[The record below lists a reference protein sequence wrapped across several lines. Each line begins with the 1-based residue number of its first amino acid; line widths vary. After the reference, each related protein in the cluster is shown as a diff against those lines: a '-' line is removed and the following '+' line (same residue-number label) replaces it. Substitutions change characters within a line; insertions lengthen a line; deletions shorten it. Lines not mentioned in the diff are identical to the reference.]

1 MVDVSAKQVSVR
13 EATARGDILM
23 SRPTANL
30 IQSGSARKGDVLGV
44 ARLAAIQA
52 TKHTALLIPLCHAIP
67 IEAVSVTFSWAD
79 QPADPTRTDNHNVQ
93 PTVVLRCEVSV
104 RTSAK
109 TGVEMEALTAVSTG
123 CLTVYD
129 MVKSVER
136 EMEIQNIHL
145 LQKKGGKSG
154 DFCRT

>member
-13 EATARGDILM
+13 EATARGELLM
-23 SRPTANL
+23 SRPTASL
-30 IQSGSARKGDVLGV
+30 IQSGNAQKGDVLGI

-52 TKHTALLIPLCHAIP
+52 TKHTPLLIPLCHAIP
-67 IEAVSVTFSWAD
+67 VEAVSVTFSWPD
-79 QPADPTRTDNHNVQ
+79 QPQDLTGTQNQNGHPTAI
-93 PTVVLRCEVSV
+93 LRCEVSIK
-104 RTSAK
+104 TSAK
-109 TGVEMEALTAVSTG
+109 TGVEMEALTAVSVG

-129 MVKSVER
+129 MVKAVER

-154 DFCRT
+154 DFRRT

>member
-123 CLTVYD
+123 CLT
-129 MVKSVER
+129 R
-136 EMEIQNIHL
+136 LRHGEIRRAGNGDS
-145 LQKKGGKSG
+145 KYPPAPEKG
-154 DFCRT
+154 R

>member
-13 EATARGDILM
+13 EATARGEVLM
-23 SRPTANL
+23 SSPTAKL
-30 IQSGSARKGDVLGV
+30 IQSGNAQKGDVLGV

-52 TKHTALLIPLCHAIP
+52 TKHTPLLIPLCHAIP
-67 IEAVSVTFSWAD
+67 VEAVSVNFSWAD
-79 QPADPTRTDNHNVQ
+79 RIDDPNVGDNQ
-93 PTVVLRCEVSV
+93 SESPTVILQCEVSV

-109 TGVEMEALTAVSTG
+109 TGVEMEALTAVSVA

-129 MVKSVER
+129 MVKAIER

-154 DFCRT
+154 DFHRT